1 MPKKKSK
8 RKPISVMNEDQRY
21 EARSSRRNRMVKWAS
36 ISIIVALVMSLLAAA
51 ISISPSSAQML
62 SSTPTACAEID
73 TDGDA
78 ETNSVDSD
86 IDGDGTVNGLDDDID
101 GDGLANAEDSDPAAT
116 NCGANA
122 PLPVLFEEN
131 EPTENTQP
139 VWPVIFVLVAAAAGY
154 LVLRRLR
161 SKRK

>member
-8 RKPISVMNEDQRY
+8 RKPISIMNEDQRY

-86 IDGDGTVNGLDDDID
+86 IDGDGITESRAVNGVIPTIEFR
-101 GDGLANAEDSDPAAT
+101 AELQLCVVGELIA
-116 NCGANA
+116 
-122 PLPVLFEEN
+122 V
-131 EPTENTQP
+131 
-139 VWPVIFVLVAAAAGY
+139 
-154 LVLRRLR
+154 
-161 SKRK
+161 

>member
-8 RKPISVMNEDQRY
+8 RKPMNVLNEDQRY
-21 EARSSRRNRMVKWAS
+21 EARSAMRNRLVKWAA
-36 ISIIVALVMSLLAAA
+36 ISIIVALVMSLLVAA
-51 ISISPSSAQML
+51 ISISPSNAQML

-78 ETNSVDSD
+78 QTNSVDSD

-101 GDGLANAEDSDPAAT
+101 GDGLKNADDSDPAAT

-122 PLPVLFEEN
+122 PLPVLFEEK
-131 EPTENTQP
+131 ESSENTQP
-139 VWPVIFVLVAAAAGY
+139 AWLAIIAIAAAAVGY
-154 LVLRRLR
+154 LLLRRLR
-161 SKRK
+161 K